1 MREVAVAF
9 PGDEPSAEVIASRL
23 RAERIPA
30 RVDRGLWGSG
40 YQVPLT
46 RGQLTVF
53 VREQD
58 AARAHDVLGTRPDE
72 GREPG
77 PMFWGLLGFVV
88 LVLIFSVGA
97 VIATALR

>member
-1 MREVAVAF
+1 MPEVPIAF
-9 PGDEPSAEVIASRL
+9 PDDEATAEVIASRL
-23 RAERIPA
+23 RTEGIAA
-30 RVDRGLWGSG
+30 RVDRGLWGG
-40 YQVPLT
+40 YQMPT
-46 RGQLTVF
+46 ARGHITVL
-53 VREQD
+53 VSERD

-77 PMFWGLLGFVV
+77 VMFWGLLGFVV